1 MSRKRARIGAMQAL
15 FSMDIND
22 DFSTDK
28 LDLFMENHEFQGD
41 EVDYIK
47 RTVPDIL
54 DKLDLVDETIEKNLK
69 GWTMA
74 RLAKV
79 DRQIL
84 RIAVYEFLYKD
95 DIPEEV
101 SINEAVEIARLY
113 SSDEA
118 PKFINGILGTIYR
131 SFLIWQSLLLM

>member
-15 FSMDIND
+15 FAMDINN
-22 DFSTDK
+22 DFSTEK
-28 LDLFMENHEFQGD
+28 LEVFMENNNFQGD
-41 EVDYIK
+41 EVDYIN
-47 RTVPDIL
+47 RVVPDIL
-54 DKLDLVDETIEKNLK
+54 DKLEVVDETIEKNLK

-84 RIAVYEFLYKD
+84 RVAVYEFLYKD

-131 SFLIWQSLLLM
+131 SF

>member
-15 FSMDIND
+15 VSMDVND

-131 SFLIWQSLLLM
+131 SF

>member
-15 FSMDIND
+15 FSMDVND

-28 LDLFMENHEFQGD
+28 LDIFMENHEFQGD

-131 SFLIWQSLLLM
+131 SF

>member
-15 FSMDIND
+15 FAMDVND

-28 LDLFMENHEFQGD
+28 LDFFMVNHEFQGD

-131 SFLIWQSLLLM
+131 SF

>member
-15 FSMDIND
+15 FAMDVND

-54 DKLDLVDETIEKNLK
+54 GKLDLVDETIEKNLK

-131 SFLIWQSLLLM
+131 SF

>member
-15 FSMDIND
+15 FSMDVND

-28 LDLFMENHEFQGD
+28 LDFFMENHEFQGD

-131 SFLIWQSLLLM
+131 SF

>member
-1 MSRKRARIGAMQAL
+1 MSRKRARIGVMQAL
-15 FSMDIND
+15 FSMDLND

-28 LDLFMENHEFQGD
+28 LDLFIENHEFQGD

-54 DKLDLVDETIEKNLK
+54 DKLEVVDETIEKNLK

-101 SINEAVEIARLY
+101 SINEAVEIGRLY

-131 SFLIWQSLLLM
+131 SF

>member
-15 FSMDIND
+15 FAMDINN

-28 LDLFMENHEFQGD
+28 LEVFLENNNFQGD
-41 EVDYIK
+41 EVDYIN
-47 RTVPDIL
+47 RVVPDIL
-54 DKLDLVDETIEKNLK
+54 DKLEVVDETIEKNLK

-84 RIAVYEFLYKD
+84 RVAVYEFLYKD

-131 SFLIWQSLLLM
+131 SF

>member
-15 FSMDIND
+15 FAMDINN

-28 LDLFMENHEFQGD
+28 LEVFMENNNFQGD
-41 EVDYIK
+41 EVDYIN
-47 RTVPDIL
+47 RVVPDIL

-84 RIAVYEFLYKD
+84 RVAVYEFLYKD

-131 SFLIWQSLLLM
+131 SF

>member
-1 MSRKRARIGAMQAL
+1 MSRKRARIGVMQAL
-15 FSMDIND
+15 FAMDINN

-28 LDLFMENHEFQGD
+28 LEVFMENNNFQGD
-41 EVDYIK
+41 EVDYIN
-47 RTVPDIL
+47 RVVPDIL
-54 DKLDLVDETIEKNLK
+54 DKLEVVDETIEKNLK

-84 RIAVYEFLYKD
+84 RVAVYEFLYKD

-131 SFLIWQSLLLM
+131 SF

>member
-15 FSMDIND
+15 FAMDVND

-28 LDLFMENHEFQGD
+28 LDLFIENHEFQGD

-131 SFLIWQSLLLM
+131 SF

>member
-15 FSMDIND
+15 FSMDVND

-118 PKFINGILGTIYR
+118 PKFINGILGKGLDYGKTC
-131 SFLIWQSLLLM
+131 QG

>member
-15 FSMDIND
+15 FSMDVND

-113 SSDEA
+113 SYDEA

-131 SFLIWQSLLLM
+131 SF

>member
-1 MSRKRARIGAMQAL
+1 MSRKRARIGAMQVL
-15 FSMDIND
+15 FSMDVND

-131 SFLIWQSLLLM
+131 SF

>member
-1 MSRKRARIGAMQAL
+1 M
-15 FSMDIND
+15 
-22 DFSTDK
+22 
-28 LDLFMENHEFQGD
+28 
-41 EVDYIK
+41 
-47 RTVPDIL
+47 PDIL
-54 DKLDLVDETIEKNLK
+54 DKLDLVDDTIEKNLK

-131 SFLIWQSLLLM
+131 SF

>member
-15 FSMDIND
+15 FAMDINN

-28 LDLFMENHEFQGD
+28 LEVFMENNNFQGD
-41 EVDYIK
+41 EVDYIN
-47 RTVPDIL
+47 RVVPDIL
-54 DKLDLVDETIEKNLK
+54 DKLEVVDETIENNLK

-84 RIAVYEFLYKD
+84 RVAVYEFLYKD

-131 SFLIWQSLLLM
+131 SF

>member
-15 FSMDIND
+15 FSMDVND

-84 RIAVYEFLYKD
+84 RIAVYEFLYKN

-131 SFLIWQSLLLM
+131 SF

>member
-15 FSMDIND
+15 FAMDINN

-28 LDLFMENHEFQGD
+28 LEVFMENNNFQGD
-41 EVDYIK
+41 EVDYIN
-47 RTVPDIL
+47 RVVPDIL
-54 DKLDLVDETIEKNLK
+54 NKLEVVDETIEKNLK

-84 RIAVYEFLYKD
+84 RVAVYEFLYKD

-131 SFLIWQSLLLM
+131 SF

>member
-15 FSMDIND
+15 FAMDINN

-28 LDLFMENHEFQGD
+28 LEVFMENNNFQGD
-41 EVDYIK
+41 EVDYIN
-47 RTVPDIL
+47 RVVPDIL
-54 DKLDLVDETIEKNLK
+54 DNLEVVDDTIEKNLK

-84 RIAVYEFLYKD
+84 RVAVYEFLYKD

-131 SFLIWQSLLLM
+131 SF

>member
-15 FSMDIND
+15 FAMDVND

-113 SSDEA
+113 SSGEA

-131 SFLIWQSLLLM
+131 SF

>member
-15 FSMDIND
+15 FAMDINN

-28 LDLFMENHEFQGD
+28 LEVFMENNNFQGD
-41 EVDYIK
+41 EVDYIN
-47 RTVPDIL
+47 RVVPDIL
-54 DKLDLVDETIEKNLK
+54 DKLEVVDETIEKNLK
-69 GWTMA
+69 GWTMS

-84 RIAVYEFLYKD
+84 RVAVYEFLYKD

-131 SFLIWQSLLLM
+131 SF

>member
-15 FSMDIND
+15 FAMDINN

-28 LDLFMENHEFQGD
+28 LEVFMENNNFQGD
-41 EVDYIK
+41 EFDYIN
-47 RTVPDIL
+47 RVVPDIL
-54 DKLDLVDETIEKNLK
+54 DKLEVVDETIEKNLK

-131 SFLIWQSLLLM
+131 SF

>member
-1 MSRKRARIGAMQAL
+1 MSRKRARIGAMQVL
-15 FSMDIND
+15 FAMDINN

-28 LDLFMENHEFQGD
+28 LEVFMENNNFQGD
-41 EVDYIK
+41 EVDYIN
-47 RTVPDIL
+47 RVVPDIL
-54 DKLDLVDETIEKNLK
+54 DKLEVVDETIEKNLK

-84 RIAVYEFLYKD
+84 RVAVYEFLYKD

-113 SSDEA
+113 SSEEA

-131 SFLIWQSLLLM
+131 SF

>member
-15 FSMDIND
+15 FSMDVND

-28 LDLFMENHEFQGD
+28 LDLFMENNNFQGD
-41 EVDYIK
+41 EVDYIN
-47 RTVPDIL
+47 RVVPDIL
-54 DKLDLVDETIEKNLK
+54 DKLEVVDETIEKNLK

-84 RIAVYEFLYKD
+84 RVAVYEFLYKD

-131 SFLIWQSLLLM
+131 SF

>member
-15 FSMDIND
+15 FSMDVND

-28 LDLFMENHEFQGD
+28 LELFMENHEFQGD

-131 SFLIWQSLLLM
+131 SF

>member
-1 MSRKRARIGAMQAL
+1 MSRKKARIGAMQAL

-22 DFSTDK
+22 DFS
-28 LDLFMENHEFQGD
+28 LDNLEIFMENNNFQGD
-41 EVDYIK
+41 EADYIN
-47 RTVPDIL
+47 RVVPDIL
-54 DKLDLVDETIEKNLK
+54 DKLESVDETIEKNLK

-95 DIPEEV
+95 DIPKEV

-131 SFLIWQSLLLM
+131 SF

>member
-15 FSMDIND
+15 FSMDVND

-101 SINEAVEIARLY
+101 SINEAVEIAKLY

-131 SFLIWQSLLLM
+131 SF

>member
-1 MSRKRARIGAMQAL
+1 MSRKKARIGAMQAL
-15 FSMDIND
+15 FAMDINN

-28 LDLFMENHEFQGD
+28 LEVFMENNNFQGD
-41 EVDYIK
+41 EVDYIN
-47 RTVPDIL
+47 RVVPDIL
-54 DKLDLVDETIEKNLK
+54 DKLEVVDETIEKNLK

-84 RIAVYEFLYKD
+84 RVAVYEFLYKD

-131 SFLIWQSLLLM
+131 SF

>member
-15 FSMDIND
+15 FSMDVND

-28 LDLFMENHEFQGD
+28 LDLFMGNHEFQGD

-131 SFLIWQSLLLM
+131 SF

>member
-15 FSMDIND
+15 FAMDINN

-28 LDLFMENHEFQGD
+28 LEVFMENNNFQGD
-41 EVDYIK
+41 EVDYIN
-47 RTVPDIL
+47 RVVPDIL
-54 DKLDLVDETIEKNLK
+54 DKLEVVDETIEKKLK

-84 RIAVYEFLYKD
+84 RVAVYEFLYKD

-131 SFLIWQSLLLM
+131 SF

>member
-15 FSMDIND
+15 FAMDINN

-28 LDLFMENHEFQGD
+28 LEIFMENNNFQGD
-41 EVDYIK
+41 EVDYIN
-47 RTVPDIL
+47 RVVPDIL
-54 DKLDLVDETIEKNLK
+54 DKLEVVDETIEKNLK

-84 RIAVYEFLYKD
+84 RVAVYEFLYKD

-131 SFLIWQSLLLM
+131 SF